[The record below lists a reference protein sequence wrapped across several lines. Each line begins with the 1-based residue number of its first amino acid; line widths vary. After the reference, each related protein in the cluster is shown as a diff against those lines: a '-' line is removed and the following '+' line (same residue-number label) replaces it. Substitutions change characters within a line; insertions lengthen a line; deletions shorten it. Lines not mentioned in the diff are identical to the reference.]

1 MYVRPIQWDEDEHP
15 RSQSGE
21 FDTKE
26 GWGGESAEEE
36 EAGLHAWK
44 AHLGIDKRSLW
55 EKGKVTK
62 RGVALKKIGRA
73 IWKASN
79 VLPSVAQAVIRETG
93 VSEQAARAAYIV
105 SMIGDSALPGI
116 PAGSAALIVAATIKT
131 PPAPMKAARKAIL
144 LALGKDP
151 RDVVPASAQG
161 FSEYQMAEI
170 DTKDVA
176 EIAQIIESKK
186 DKDWFIQLLA
196 VAIEETG
203 DTSKALKA
211 ALRAYDM
218 GTPS

>member
-1 MYVRPIQWDEDEHP
+1 MSIPWKKMRHPIHWDEDEHP
-15 RSQSGE
+15 RAISGE

-26 GWGGESAEEE
+26 GRSETDE
-36 EAGLHAWK
+36 
-44 AHLGIDKRSLW
+44 RSLW
-55 EKGKVTK
+55 EKAKVTK
-62 RGVALKKIGRA
+62 RGVLLKKIGSA

-79 VLPSVAQAVIRETG
+79 VLPSTAQAVINETG
-93 VSEQAARAAYIV
+93 VSEQAAKTAYV
-105 SMIGDSALPGI
+105 VAMIGDYSLPGI
-116 PAGSAALIVAATIKT
+116 PAGSAALIVAATIKS
-131 PPAPMKAARKAIL
+131 PRAPMKAARKAIL
-144 LALGKDP
+144 EALGKDP
-151 RDVVPASAQG
+151 REVVPASAQE

-170 DTKDVA
+170 DKKDVS